1 MSLYHCI
8 STAAQLAYDE
18 DREQIVGRI
27 QGEWAFADTGDA
39 GRLATMDPRTT
50 FTVSSDGAD
59 RDQFLG
65 CMERLDIE
73 GAPGRKPGTTRF
85 DIDDDESALVDAT
98 GVDVRPRRRLDLI
111 HPVTGGWVTRDI
123 SELTEH
129 ELDAYARLMETEL
142 REVLHSE
149 GYASPPEFLYASPP
163 EFLAAWARRVGPEA
177 AGLVILGS

>member
-1 MSLYHCI
+1 MSLYYYI

-27 QGEWAFADTGDA
+27 QGEWAFADAEDA

-50 FTVSSDGAD
+50 FSVSSDGAD
-59 RDQFLG
+59 RDQFLA
-65 CMERLDIE
+65 CMELMGIE

-85 DIDDDESALVDAT
+85 DIDDEIAVVDAT
-98 GVDVRPRRRLDLI
+98 GVYVLPRRRLDLI

-129 ELDAYARLMETEL
+129 ELDAYALLMDAEL
-142 REVLHSE
+142 REVLHGE
-149 GYASPPEFLYASPP
+149 GHASPP

-177 AGLVILGS
+177 AGRVILGS

>member
-1 MSLYHCI
+1 MSLYYRI

-18 DREQIVGRI
+18 DETQIVGRI
-27 QGEWAFADTGDA
+27 DGEWAIADREDESRVA
-39 GRLATMDPRTT
+39 NMDPRTT

-65 CMERLDIE
+65 CMERLGLE
-73 GAPGRKPGTTRF
+73 GAPGREPGTMRF
-85 DIDDDESALVDAT
+85 DLDDDEIALVDAT
-98 GVDVRPRRRLDLI
+98 GVAVRPRRRLDLI

-142 REVLHSE
+142 REVLHGE
-149 GYASPPEFLYASPP
+149 GYASPP

-177 AGLVILGS
+177 AGRVILGS